1 MSRIPFGVRQL
12 DTTIQGGA
20 PPGSVILL
28 SGEGGAGSR
37 EFGHT
42 SALLNALATT
52 DPDLFELYYGDL
64 ASNAVPP
71 DEVHYVSFTAGEGA
85 FVEEVS
91 LTMDEEIVEAGMGTG
106 TGGVRYHDLSGQYFH
121 QSPIPREWY
130 ADRTGSIKD
139 LRARQERD
147 DILGTLG
154 DLLAEYAPGNLVV
167 IDSLTDLVSTIGRD
181 QRLNWSDVAFLLKGL
196 QKGASN
202 WDGLILVHLNRE
214 TVTATEYGQLVD
226 GVAGTFEFEW
236 TSGGSTRA
244 RTLVVKQ
251 FRGVLSQIA
260 EEDIVQFETEIGEDG
275 FDISDV
281 RKIR

>member
-20 PPGSVILL
+20 PPGSVVLL
-28 SGEGGAGSR
+28 AGEGGAGSR
-37 EFGHT
+37 DFVHT

-52 DPDLFELYYGDL
+52 DEDLFDIYYGDL
-64 ASNAVPP
+64 AANATPP
-71 DEVHYVSFTAGEGA
+71 EEVYYVSFTASESRFA
-85 FVEEVS
+85 EEVS
-91 LTMDEEIVEAGMGTG
+91 LTMDEEIVETGMDSIT
-106 TGGVRYHDLSGQYFH
+106 YCDLSEQYFH

-139 LRARQERD
+139 LRTRQERD

-154 DLLAEYAPGNLVV
+154 DLLAENAPGNLVV
-167 IDSLTDLVSTIGRD
+167 IDSLTDLVSTAGRAQTLD
-181 QRLNWSDVAFLLKGL
+181 WSDIAFLVKGL
-196 QKGASN
+196 QKGASK

-214 TVTATEYGQLVD
+214 TVTDTEYGQLVD
-226 GVAGTFEFEW
+226 GVTGTFEFQW
-236 TSGGSTRA
+236 ASGGSTRD

-260 EEDIVQFETEIGEDG
+260 AEDIVQFETEIGDDG

>member
-20 PPGSVILL
+20 PPGSVVLL

-52 DPDLFELYYGDL
+52 EPELFDLYYGDL
-64 ASNAVPP
+64 ASSAVPP
-71 DEVHYVSFTAGEGA
+71 ADVHYVSFTTGEGA

-91 LTMDEEIVEAGMGTG
+91 LTMDDEIVEAAME
-106 TGGVRYHDLSGQYFH
+106 GVSYHDLAGQYFH

-154 DLLAEYAPGNLVV
+154 DLLAEHAPGNLVV
-167 IDSLTDLVSTIGRD
+167 IDSLTDLVSTVGRD

-196 QKGASN
+196 QKGASS

-236 TSGGSTRA
+236 ASGGSTRA

>member
-1 MSRIPFGVRQL
+1 MGRIPFGIRQL
-12 DTTIQGGA
+12 DTTVQGGA
-20 PPGSVILL
+20 PPGSVVLL
-28 SGEGGAGSR
+28 AGEGGAGSR

-42 SALLNALATT
+42 SAMMNALAKTA
-52 DPDLFELYYGDL
+52 PDLFDLYYGDL
-64 ASNAVPP
+64 ATAASPP
-71 DEVHYVSFTAGEGA
+71 EDVYYVSFTAGEDA

-91 LTMDEEIVEAGMGTG
+91 QTMDDEIVASGMEGITF
-106 TGGVRYHDLSGQYFH
+106 RNLSNQYFH

-139 LRARQERD
+139 LRARQERE

-154 DLLAEYAPGNLVV
+154 DVLAQHAPGNLVI
-167 IDSLTDLVSTIGRD
+167 IDSLTDLVSTMGRD
-181 QRLNWSDVAFLLKGL
+181 QRLTWSDVAFLVKGL
-196 QKGASN
+196 QKGASV

-214 TVTATEYGQLVD
+214 TVTDTEYGQLVD
-226 GVAGTFEFEW
+226 GVAGTFEFQW
-236 TSGGSTRA
+236 ASGGSTRD
-244 RTLVVKQ
+244 RTLIVKQ

-260 EEDIVQFETEIGEDG
+260 DEDIVQFETEIGEDG